1 MKSLFPVTMALCDN
15 LKSGCGT
22 PLFCGFTDVE
32 RRVFATHDA
41 KKTRASVLH
50 NAALRADRKACIES
64 HNALHVGDTQTPH
77 SPTCSN
83 IGRSFKP
90 NEHLQSGVFASE

>member
-15 LKSGCGT
+15 KKSGCGT
-22 PLFCGFTDVE
+22 PLFCSFTDVE

-41 KKTRASVLH
+41 KDSSVYFTQCSI
-50 NAALRADRKACIES
+50 AADRKACIES